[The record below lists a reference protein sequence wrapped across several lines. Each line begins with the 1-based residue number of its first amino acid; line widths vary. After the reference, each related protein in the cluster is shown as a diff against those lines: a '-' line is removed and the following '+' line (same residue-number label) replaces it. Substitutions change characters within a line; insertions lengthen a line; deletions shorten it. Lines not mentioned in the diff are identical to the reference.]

1 MLYKNKEKY
10 IKIIGPSILLGSIC
24 TFKISTSSQ
33 IELNSNLN
41 HRN

>member
-10 IKIIGPSILLGSIC
+10 IKISESSILLGSIC
-24 TFKISTSSQ
+24 ISKISTSSK

-41 HRN
+41 SRN